1 MTKRI
6 SILGS
11 TGSIGQ
17 NALKVINH
25 LGDGFEVKY
34 LTAARSSEVL
44 IEQVRKFQ
52 PEAVAVVDSI
62 AANEVKEALSGSGV
76 KVLSGREGLLE
87 LASRDDVDVVLNGLV
102 GSAGMEPTIRA
113 LEAGVVVA
121 LSNKESLV
129 MAGEL
134 IENIKKETGAEI
146 YPVDSEHSAIW
157 QCLIG
162 EDKSS
167 IRRIIL
173 TGSGGPFR
181 TRPLEEFLDITLEEA
196 LNHPNWK
203 MGNKIT
209 IDSATMMNKG
219 LEVIEAHWLF
229 GVGREQIDIVIHPQS
244 IIHSMVEFS
253 DGSIKAQLGLP
264 DMKLPIQYA
273 LTYPERVE
281 ADWVDAKFSDI
292 SYLTFEE
299 PDFVKFPCIRLAY
312 EALQRGGSAPAALN
326 VANDNSVA
334 AFLAGEISFTEIATL
349 NEMALVEHDW
359 TSQPDLDFLLELES
373 WGKQF
378 IDNKKETVTV

>member
-34 LTAARSSEVL
+34 LTAARSSEIL

-62 AANEVKEALSGSGV
+62 AAIEVKEALSGSGV
-76 KVLSGREGLLE
+76 EILSGREGLLE
-87 LASRDDVDVVLNGLV
+87 LASRDDIDVVLNGLV

-113 LEAGVVVA
+113 LEAGIDVA

-157 QCLIG
+157 QCLRG

-181 TRPLEEFLDITLEEA
+181 TRPLEEFLEITLEEA

-229 GVGREQIDIVIHPQS
+229 GTGREQIDIVIHPQS

-281 ADWVDAKFSDI
+281 ADWEDAKFSDI

>member
-76 KVLSGREGLLE
+76 EVLSGREGLLE

-113 LEAGVVVA
+113 LEAGIDVA

-157 QCLIG
+157 QCLQG
-162 EDKSS
+162 EDTNN

-349 NEMALVEHDW
+349 NEMALIEHDW

-378 IDNKKETVTV
+378 INNKKETVTV